1 MSDKYIL
8 INKAQATTTLKNLA
22 DSQEGMFCLRIA
34 EADVAAAETELA
46 TIDNDYWLSSDTHT
60 VVEGN
65 TTEGILLPK
74 KAINA

>member
-8 INKAQATTTLKNLA
+8 IKRSEATTALRNLA
-22 DSQEGMFCLRIA
+22 NSEKGMLCLRIDESNVSA
-34 EADVAAAETELA
+34 SMAELA
-46 TIDNDYWLSSDTHT
+46 NIDNDYWTSSDTYT